1 MIYLI
6 KRYNKEYTMINL
18 KKIQMLPARE
28 QVASILRSSILSGGI
43 SKGQSITLD
52 SIGEQV
58 GMSRTPVREAF
69 QILANEGLIELRQ
82 NRCAIVKGISTEAIK
97 DHYEMRILLET
108 EALRRA
114 CERMD
119 DETLNAIKKVNEQ
132 GKRAKQAGDTEAY
145 NLANQAFHMTI
156 WEAANSEKLKSFLSL
171 LWNGLSM
178 NYLVTAQEYATI
190 SSTEHDTIV
199 EKLEKKEYEAACD
212 AMRQHIVRS
221 MNSTLQN
228 YKN

>member
-1 MIYLI
+1 
-6 KRYNKEYTMINL
+6 MINL

-52 SIGEQV
+52 SVGEQV

-69 QILANEGLIELRQ
+69 QILANEGLLELRQ
-82 NRCAIVKGISTEAIK
+82 NRCAIVKGISEEAIK

-114 CERMD
+114 CEHMN
-119 DETLNAIKKVNEQ
+119 DETLKAIQSVNKQ
-132 GKRAKQAGDTEAY
+132 GQRAKDAGDTEAY

-156 WEAANSEKLKSFLSL
+156 WEAADSEKLKSFLSL

-178 NYLVTAQEYATI
+178 NRLVTAQEYAGI
-190 SSTEHDTIV
+190 SLADHNKIV
-199 EKLEKKEYEAACD
+199 EQLTQKDYAGACET
-212 AMRQHIVRS
+212 MRQHIIYS
-221 MNSTLQN
+221 MNSTLSN
-228 YKN
+228 FK

>member
-1 MIYLI
+1 
-6 KRYNKEYTMINL
+6 MINL

-43 SKGQSITLD
+43 APGQSITLD

-69 QILANEGLIELRQ
+69 QILANEGLLELRQ
-82 NRCAIVKGISTEAIK
+82 NRCAIVKGIAVEAIK

-108 EALRRA
+108 EALKRA
-114 CERMD
+114 CERMNND
-119 DETLNAIKKVNEQ
+119 TLAAIKKVHEQ
-132 GKRAKQAGDTEAY
+132 GKRAKESGDTEAY

-156 WEAANSEKLKSFLSL
+156 WEAAESEKLKYFLSL

-178 NYLVTAQEYATI
+178 NRLVTAQEYASI
-190 SSTEHDTIV
+190 SLGDHDKIV
-199 EKLEKKEYEAACD
+199 EQLDKKEYAGACET
-212 AMRQHIVRS
+212 MRQHIVYS
-221 MNSTLQN
+221 MNSTLAN

>member
-1 MIYLI
+1 
-6 KRYNKEYTMINL
+6 MINL
-18 KKIQMLPARE
+18 KKVQMLPARE

-58 GMSRTPVREAF
+58 GMSCTPVREAF
-69 QILANEGLIELRQ
+69 QILANEGLLELRQ
-82 NRCAIVKGISTEAIK
+82 NRCAIVKGISIEAIK

-114 CERMD
+114 CQHMN
-119 DETLNAIKKVNEQ
+119 DETLKAIQTVNKQ
-132 GKRAKQAGDTEAY
+132 GQRAKEAGDTEAY

-156 WEAANSEKLKSFLSL
+156 WEAADSEKLKSFLSL

-178 NYLVTAQEYATI
+178 NHLVTAQEYAGI
-190 SSTEHDTIV
+190 SLADHNKIV
-199 EKLEKKEYEAACD
+199 EQLEKKDYEGACET
-212 AMRQHIVRS
+212 MRQHIIYS
-221 MNSTLQN
+221 MNSTLAN

>member
-1 MIYLI
+1 
-6 KRYNKEYTMINL
+6 MINL

-52 SIGEQV
+52 SVGEQV

-69 QILANEGLIELRQ
+69 QILANEGLLELRQ
-82 NRCAIVKGISTEAIK
+82 NRCAIVKGISEEAIK

-114 CERMD
+114 CEHMN
-119 DETLNAIKKVNEQ
+119 DETLKAIQSVNKQ
-132 GKRAKQAGDTEAY
+132 GQRAKDAGDTEAY

-178 NYLVTAQEYATI
+178 NRLVTAQEYAGI
-190 SSTEHDTIV
+190 SLADHNKIV
-199 EKLEKKEYEAACD
+199 EQLTQKDYAGACET
-212 AMRQHIVRS
+212 MRQHIIYS
-221 MNSTLQN
+221 MNSTLSN
-228 YKN
+228 FK

>member
-1 MIYLI
+1 
-6 KRYNKEYTMINL
+6 MINL
-18 KKIQMLPARE
+18 KKVQMLPARE

-69 QILANEGLIELRQ
+69 QILANEGLLELRQ
-82 NRCAIVKGISTEAIK
+82 NRCAIVKGISIEAIK

-114 CERMD
+114 CQHMN
-119 DETLNAIKKVNEQ
+119 DETLKAIQTVNKQ
-132 GKRAKQAGDTEAY
+132 GQRAKEAGDTEAY
-145 NLANQAFHMTI
+145 NLANRAFHMTI
-156 WEAANSEKLKSFLSL
+156 WEAADSEKLKSFLSL

-178 NYLVTAQEYATI
+178 NHLVTAQEYAGI
-190 SSTEHDTIV
+190 SLADHNKIV
-199 EKLEKKEYEAACD
+199 EQLEKKDYEGACET
-212 AMRQHIVRS
+212 MRQHIIYS
-221 MNSTLQN
+221 MNSTLAN

>member
-1 MIYLI
+1 
-6 KRYNKEYTMINL
+6 MINL

-28 QVASILRSSILSGGI
+28 QVASILRSSILTGGI

-82 NRCAIVKGISTEAIK
+82 NRCAIVKGISEAAIK

-114 CERMD
+114 CEHMN
-119 DETLNAIKKVNEQ
+119 DETLKAIQNVNKQ
-132 GKRAKQAGDTEAY
+132 GQRAKEAGDTEAY

-156 WEAANSEKLKSFLSL
+156 WEASESEKLKSFLSL

-178 NYLVTAQEYATI
+178 NRLVTAQEYAAI
-190 SSTEHDTIV
+190 SLAEHNQIIDQLTQ
-199 EKLEKKEYEAACD
+199 KDYEGACET
-212 AMRQHIVRS
+212 MRQHIIRS
-221 MNSTLQN
+221 MNSTLAN
-228 YKN
+228 LKD

>member
-1 MIYLI
+1 
-6 KRYNKEYTMINL
+6 MINL

-52 SIGEQV
+52 SVGEQV

-69 QILANEGLIELRQ
+69 QILANEGLLELRQ
-82 NRCAIVKGISTEAIK
+82 NRCAIVKGISEEAIK

-114 CERMD
+114 CEHMN
-119 DETLNAIKKVNEQ
+119 DETLKAIQSVNKQ
-132 GKRAKQAGDTEAY
+132 GQRAKDAGDTEAY

-156 WEAANSEKLKSFLSL
+156 WEAADSEKLKSFLSL

-178 NYLVTAQEYATI
+178 NRLVTAQEYAGI
-190 SSTEHDTIV
+190 SLADHNKIV
-199 EKLEKKEYEAACD
+199 EQLTQKDYAGACET
-212 AMRQHIVRS
+212 MRQHIIYS
-221 MNSTLQN
+221 MHSTLSN
-228 YKN
+228 FK

>member
-1 MIYLI
+1 
-6 KRYNKEYTMINL
+6 MINL
-18 KKIQMLPARE
+18 KKVQMLPARE

-52 SIGEQV
+52 SVGEQV

-69 QILANEGLIELRQ
+69 QILANEGLLELRQ
-82 NRCAIVKGISTEAIK
+82 NRCAIVKDISIEAIK

-114 CERMD
+114 CQHMN
-119 DETLNAIKKVNEQ
+119 DETLKAIQTVNKQ
-132 GKRAKQAGDTEAY
+132 GQRAKEAGDTEAY

-156 WEAANSEKLKSFLSL
+156 WEAADSEKLKSFLSL

-178 NYLVTAQEYATI
+178 NHLVTAQEYAGI
-190 SSTEHDTIV
+190 SLADHNKIV
-199 EKLEKKEYEAACD
+199 EQLEKKDYEGACET
-212 AMRQHIVRS
+212 MRQHIIYS
-221 MNSTLQN
+221 MNSTLAN

>member
-1 MIYLI
+1 
-6 KRYNKEYTMINL
+6 MINL

-52 SIGEQV
+52 SVGEQV

-69 QILANEGLIELRQ
+69 QILANEGLLELRQ
-82 NRCAIVKGISTEAIK
+82 NRCAIVKGISEEAIK

-114 CERMD
+114 CEHMN
-119 DETLNAIKKVNEQ
+119 DETLKAIQNVNKQ
-132 GKRAKQAGDTEAY
+132 GQRSEQAGDTEAY

-156 WEAANSEKLKSFLSL
+156 WEAADSEKLKSFLAL

-178 NYLVTAQEYATI
+178 NRLVTAQEYAGI
-190 SSTEHDTIV
+190 SLADHNKIV
-199 EKLEKKEYEAACD
+199 EQLTTKDYAGACET
-212 AMRQHIVRS
+212 MRQHIIYS
-221 MNSTLQN
+221 MNSTLSN
-228 YKN
+228 FK

>member
-1 MIYLI
+1 
-6 KRYNKEYTMINL
+6 MINL

-82 NRCAIVKGISTEAIK
+82 NRCAIVKGISEAAIK

-114 CERMD
+114 CEHMND
-119 DETLNAIKKVNEQ
+119 DTLKAIQNVNKQ
-132 GKRAKQAGDTEAY
+132 GQRAKDAGDTEAY

-156 WEAANSEKLKSFLSL
+156 WEAADSEKLKSFLAL

-178 NYLVTAQEYATI
+178 NRLVTAQEYAGI
-190 SSTEHDTIV
+190 SLNDHNKMV
-199 EKLEKKEYEAACD
+199 EQLSKKDYEGACET
-212 AMRQHIVRS
+212 MRQHIIYS
-221 MNSTLQN
+221 MNSTLSN
-228 YKN
+228 FKD

>member
-1 MIYLI
+1 
-6 KRYNKEYTMINL
+6 MINL
-18 KKIQMLPARE
+18 RKIQMLPARE

-82 NRCAIVKGISTEAIK
+82 NRCAIVKGISEEAIK
-97 DHYEMRILLET
+97 DHYEMRVLLET

-114 CERMD
+114 CMSMN
-119 DETLNAIKKVNEQ
+119 DETLKAIQKVNEQ
-132 GKRAKQAGDTEAY
+132 GKRAKESGDTEAY
-145 NLANQAFHMTI
+145 NIANQAFHMTI
-156 WEAANSEKLKSFLSL
+156 WEAANSDKLKSFLSL

-178 NYLVTAQEYATI
+178 NRLVTAQEYAGI
-190 SSTEHDTIV
+190 SLNDHNKIV
-199 EKLEKKEYEAACD
+199 EQLTKKDYEGACET
-212 AMRQHIVRS
+212 MRQHIIYS
-221 MNSTLQN
+221 MNSTLAN

>member
-1 MIYLI
+1 
-6 KRYNKEYTMINL
+6 MINL
-18 KKIQMLPARE
+18 KKVQMLPARE

-52 SIGEQV
+52 SVGEQV

-69 QILANEGLIELRQ
+69 QILANEGLLELRQ
-82 NRCAIVKGISTEAIK
+82 NRCAIVKGISIEAIK

-114 CERMD
+114 CQHMN
-119 DETLNAIKKVNEQ
+119 DETLKAIQTVNKQ
-132 GKRAKQAGDTEAY
+132 GQRAKEAGDTEAY

-156 WEAANSEKLKSFLSL
+156 WEAADSEKLKSFLSL

-178 NYLVTAQEYATI
+178 NHLVTAQEYAGI
-190 SSTEHDTIV
+190 SLADHNKIV
-199 EKLEKKEYEAACD
+199 EQLEKKDYEGACET
-212 AMRQHIVRS
+212 MRQHIIYS
-221 MNSTLQN
+221 MNSTLAN

>member
-1 MIYLI
+1 
-6 KRYNKEYTMINL
+6 MINL
-18 KKIQMLPARE
+18 KKVQMLPARE

-69 QILANEGLIELRQ
+69 QILANEGLLELRQ
-82 NRCAIVKGISTEAIK
+82 NRCAIVKGISIEAIK

-114 CERMD
+114 CQHMN
-119 DETLNAIKKVNEQ
+119 DETLKAIQTVNKQ
-132 GKRAKQAGDTEAY
+132 GQRAKEAGDTEAY

-156 WEAANSEKLKSFLSL
+156 WEAADSEKLKSFLSL

-178 NYLVTAQEYATI
+178 NHLVTAQEYAGI
-190 SSTEHDTIV
+190 SLADHNKIV
-199 EKLEKKEYEAACD
+199 EQLEKKDYEGACET
-212 AMRQHIVRS
+212 MRQHIIYS
-221 MNSTLQN
+221 MNSTLAN

>member
-1 MIYLI
+1 
-6 KRYNKEYTMINL
+6 MINL
-18 KKIQMLPARE
+18 KKVQMLPARE

-52 SIGEQV
+52 SVGEQV

-69 QILANEGLIELRQ
+69 QILANEGLLELRQ
-82 NRCAIVKGISTEAIK
+82 NRCAIVKGISIEAIK

-114 CERMD
+114 CQHMN
-119 DETLNAIKKVNEQ
+119 DETLKAIQTVNKQ
-132 GKRAKQAGDTEAY
+132 GQRAKEAGDTEAY

-156 WEAANSEKLKSFLSL
+156 WEAADSEKLKSFLSL

-178 NYLVTAQEYATI
+178 NRLVTAQEYAGI
-190 SSTEHDTIV
+190 SLADHNKIV
-199 EKLEKKEYEAACD
+199 EQLEKKDYEGACET
-212 AMRQHIVRS
+212 MRQHIIYS
-221 MNSTLQN
+221 MNSTLAN

>member
-1 MIYLI
+1 
-6 KRYNKEYTMINL
+6 MINL
-18 KKIQMLPARE
+18 KKVQMLPARE

-69 QILANEGLIELRQ
+69 QILANEGLLELRQ
-82 NRCAIVKGISTEAIK
+82 NRCAIVKGISIEAIK

-114 CERMD
+114 CEHMN
-119 DETLNAIKKVNEQ
+119 DETLKAIQNVNKQ
-132 GKRAKQAGDTEAY
+132 GQRAKEAGDTEAY

-156 WEAANSEKLKSFLSL
+156 WEAADSEKLKSFLSL

-178 NYLVTAQEYATI
+178 NHLVTAQEYAGI
-190 SSTEHDTIV
+190 SLADHNKIV
-199 EKLEKKEYEAACD
+199 EQLEKKDYEGACET
-212 AMRQHIVRS
+212 MRQHIIYS
-221 MNSTLQN
+221 MNSTLAN

>member
-1 MIYLI
+1 
-6 KRYNKEYTMINL
+6 MINL
-18 KKIQMLPARE
+18 KKVQMLPARE

-69 QILANEGLIELRQ
+69 QILANEGLLELRQ
-82 NRCAIVKGISTEAIK
+82 NRCAIVKDISIEAIK

-114 CERMD
+114 CQHMN
-119 DETLNAIKKVNEQ
+119 DETLKAIQTVNKQ
-132 GKRAKQAGDTEAY
+132 GQRAKEAGDTEAY

-156 WEAANSEKLKSFLSL
+156 WEAADSEKLKSFLSL

-178 NYLVTAQEYATI
+178 NHLVTAQEYAGI
-190 SSTEHDTIV
+190 SLADHNKIV
-199 EKLEKKEYEAACD
+199 EQLEKKDYEGACET
-212 AMRQHIVRS
+212 MRQHIIYS
-221 MNSTLQN
+221 MNSTLAN

>member
-1 MIYLI
+1 
-6 KRYNKEYTMINL
+6 MINL
-18 KKIQMLPARE
+18 KNVQMLPARE

-69 QILANEGLIELRQ
+69 QILANEGLLELRQ
-82 NRCAIVKGISTEAIK
+82 NRCAIVKGISIEAIK

-114 CERMD
+114 CQHMN
-119 DETLNAIKKVNEQ
+119 DETLKAIQTVNKQ
-132 GKRAKQAGDTEAY
+132 GQRAKEAGDTEAY

-156 WEAANSEKLKSFLSL
+156 WEAADSEKLKSFLSL

-178 NYLVTAQEYATI
+178 NHLVTAQEYAGI
-190 SSTEHDTIV
+190 SLADHNKIV
-199 EKLEKKEYEAACD
+199 EQLEKKDYEGACET
-212 AMRQHIVRS
+212 MRQHIIYS
-221 MNSTLQN
+221 MNSTLAN